1 MVRCRGEV
9 TEELFNRAEAR
20 LEEAKVKNSRE
31 PMHV

>member
-20 LEEAKVKNSRE
+20 LEEARAKKLRE